1 MAEVRPAAIPAPVQV
16 LDQAQAQVQALPS
29 GPNVVAQATRDRQPA
44 QKEPARPLTSTTA
57 SVLPEET
64 NASFAK

>member
-16 LDQAQAQVQALPS
+16 LAQAQVQALPS

-44 QKEPARPLTSTTA
+44 QKEPARSPTSTIA

-64 NASFAK
+64 NASLAK